1 MVVPITHAYK
11 YFRLTHAL
19 NDVALAMFNFI
30 AKGTANEPE
39 PHSAHYL
46 SEASNLIVNG
56 PASFS
61 KDHHK

>member
-11 YFRLTHAL
+11 SFRLTHAL
-19 NDVALAMFNFI
+19 NVALAMFNLI

-39 PHSAHYL
+39 LHSAHYL